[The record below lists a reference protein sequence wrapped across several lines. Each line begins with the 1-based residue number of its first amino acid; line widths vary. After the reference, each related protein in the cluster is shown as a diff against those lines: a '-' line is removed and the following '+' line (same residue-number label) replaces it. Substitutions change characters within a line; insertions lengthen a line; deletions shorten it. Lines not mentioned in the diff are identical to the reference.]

1 MKSATISKSV
11 IKKVVMEIL
20 QEPDVL
26 EKLKRNFPYPS
37 NVATKDDIKM
47 ILELMEKRFEAMDK
61 RFEAMDK
68 RFESL
73 QREMDKRFEAVDKR
87 FESLIREMNARFE
100 TMQKEMNTR
109 FEAIDKRFE
118 AINKR
123 LNLITWVIG
132 IGFTLLG
139 GALITLIGLIIH
151 LITKI

>member
-1 MKSATISKSV
+1 MKSATISRAA
-11 IKKVVMEIL
+11 IKKALIDIL
-20 QEPDVL
+20 KKEPDI
-26 EKLKRNFPYPS
+26 LKELQKNYPYPI

-47 ILELMEKRFEAMDK
+47 ILELM
-61 RFEAMDK
+61 DK
-68 RFESL
+68 RFESI
-73 QREMDKRFEAVDKR
+73 QREMDKR

-100 TMQKEMNTR
+100 
-109 FEAIDKRFE
+109 AVDKRFE
-118 AINKR
+118 AVNKR